1 MVEHQLPKLDM
12 GVRFPSPALLE
23 MKKLL
28 IFLPVAFLVFAFS
41 GCATAPLGPLPQ
53 ISQPAPGIYHRV
65 KKGET
70 LWSISKIYNIGIEE
84 LMKINRIPDTS
95 RIETGQAILIPRQQN
110 LKPPEPALNGE
121 NFCWPLKGRVI
132 AGYGQM
138 TDNIINKGINIAAGE
153 NANVVA
159 ARSGRVVFMSP
170 AFGNF
175 GKSIIIDHGDGY
187 STLYTRN
194 SQVFIKTG
202 DAVTKGMTI
211 AKVGSA
217 GRNKTK
223 YLHFEIRKGY
233 LPQNPNFYLP

>member
-1 MVEHQLPKLDM
+1 M
-12 GVRFPSPALLE
+12 LL
-23 MKKLL
+23 LN
-28 IFLPVAFLVFAFS
+28 

-70 LWSISKIYNIGIEE
+70 LWRISKIYNVGIDE
-84 LMKINRIPDTS
+84 LTGINRISDTS
-95 RIETGQAILIPRQQN
+95 RIETGQAIFIPQQEN

-121 NFCWPLKGRVI
+121 DFCWPLKGRVI

-138 TDNIINKGINIAAGE
+138 MDNIINKGINIAAGE

-170 AFGNF
+170 AFGDF

-194 SQVFIKTG
+194 SQVFIKAG
-202 DAVTKGMTI
+202 DEVTRGMTI

-217 GRNKTK
+217 GRDKTK

-233 LPQNPNFYLP
+233 LAQNPNFYLP